1 MGVPHFLGT
10 GSSHGA
16 VGAGVEPMEVF
27 LGEWLNLLLRWAH
40 MVVGIGWI
48 GTSFYFMALD
58 YTLTKRE
65 RMNEGVLG
73 TAWQVH
79 GGGFYHVEKY
89 TVAPPALPEVLH
101 WFKWEA
107 YLTWATGFGL
117 LIVQYYFHAEAYLI
131 DPVVMPLTPW
141 QATAISVVAL
151 AAGWFIYDGLCRSK
165 VGDHTVVLGIS
176 VFALILIAAVLFTK
190 VFSGRGAFI
199 HVGALVGTIMAANVF
214 AVIIPNQKKMIAQM
228 LRGETPEARF
238 GAIGKQ
244 RSVHNNYLT
253 LPVLLMM
260 VSQHYPFLF
269 SHPQSWLVVALI
281 LLSGGLIRHVLNR
294 VDAGD
299 DWNRYG
305 WSLPVAALALLAV
318 IFVTAPQPRGPST
331 GTAVADAE
339 AMAIASRHCTTC
351 HARNPS
357 HPAFK
362 EAPKNVALETVADLK
377 RYAPQIYLQTVQ
389 NRAMPL
395 GNQTGMTEAERDAL
409 GRWVNGLQSAGRSAQ
424 LAKP

>member
-1 MGVPHFLGT
+1 MD
-10 GSSHGA
+10 
-16 VGAGVEPMEVF
+16 VF
-27 LGEWLNLLLRWAH
+27 LGEWVNLLLRWAH
-40 MVVGIGWI
+40 MIVGIGWI

-58 YTLTKRE
+58 YSLSGRE
-65 RMNEGVLG
+65 RLNPGVLG

-117 LIVQYYFHAEAYLI
+117 LIVQYYVHAEAYLI
-131 DPVVMPLTPW
+131 DPAVMPLNAW
-141 QATAISVVAL
+141 QATAISL
-151 AAGWFIYDGLCRSK
+151 ASLVAGWFAYDGLCRSRI
-165 VGDHTVVLGIS
+165 GDNAVLLALS
-176 VFALILIAAVLFTK
+176 VFALILLAAVLYTH

-199 HVGALVGTIMAANVF
+199 HVGALIGTIMAVNVF
-214 AVIIPNQKKMIAQM
+214 GVIIPNQKKMIAQM
-228 LRGETPEARF
+228 IAGQTPQPRY

-269 SHPQSWLVVALI
+269 THPQSWLVVALI

-294 VDAGD
+294 IDAAD
-299 DWNRYG
+299 DFNRYG
-305 WSLPVAALALLAV
+305 WALPLAAIALMTA
-318 IFVTAPQPRGPST
+318 IYVTAPAPRDGASAPGPVS
-331 GTAVADAE
+331 DAQ
-339 AMAIASRHCTTC
+339 ALAIAQKHCTTC
-351 HARNPS
+351 HARAPS
-357 HPAFK
+357 HPAFQ
-362 EAPKNVALETVADLK
+362 EPPKNVTLDTVQELRRFA
-377 RYAPQIYLQTVQ
+377 AQVYLQTVQ

-395 GNQTGMTEAERDAL
+395 GNQTGMTDAERETL
-409 GRWVNGLQSAGRSAQ
+409 GRWLRGLH
-424 LAKP
+424 